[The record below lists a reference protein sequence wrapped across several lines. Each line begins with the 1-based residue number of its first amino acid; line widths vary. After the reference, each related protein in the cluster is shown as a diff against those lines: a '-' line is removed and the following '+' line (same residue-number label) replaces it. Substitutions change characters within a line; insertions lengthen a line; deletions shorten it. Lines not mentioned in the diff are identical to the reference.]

1 MDAKRAFSLLKKIGF
16 TRMGGTNEE
25 LQAANILV
33 DEIKSIGGQASIEE
47 FDVNSQTI
55 KTQKLFADG
64 VEYEV
69 VAYGNSGNT
78 AKDGL
83 TAPFYYMEYFT
94 DNDIAKFEA
103 KGKIVLTNSY
113 MSLATYKSLA
123 DTGCVGFITFGG
135 DVLDKKSNSDLMTRE
150 LRQPLKDYKTLPGVN
165 MRAADAMK
173 LVKQKPK
180 NITIK
185 IEQDEFQAKSRNVV
199 AEIKGELDEVI
210 VFTAHYDS
218 VNFSKGVYDNGSG
231 SVLLM
236 EMYRHY
242 MKVKP
247 RRTLRFIWTGCEERG
262 LLGSKAYVAAHEQ
275 ELSKIVLCINV
286 DVGAPVLGTERIVVT
301 AEESLTHAIDYMA
314 KELGHAIQVKSDIY
328 SSDAIPFA
336 DKGIPGVNFMRDGAP
351 GCNHIHDRN
360 DTMFYLSSDAL
371 KSTGE
376 FLEKFSDR
384 YINSYVFPVPR
395 KIPDDIKKKV
405 DKYLNPIKDLL

>member
-16 TRMGGTNEE
+16 TRMGGTEEE
-25 LQAANILV
+25 LAAAKILAEEV
-33 DEIKSIGGQASIEE
+33 KSIGGQARIEE
-47 FDVNSQTI
+47 FDVNAQTI
-55 KTQKLFADG
+55 KTQKMFADG

-69 VAYGNSGNT
+69 VAYGNSGST
-78 AKDGL
+78 PKEGL
-83 TAPFYYMEYFT
+83 TAPFYYMEFF

-135 DVLDKKSNSDLMTRE
+135 DVLDKKTNSDLMTRE

-180 NITIK
+180 NITIC
-185 IEQDEFQAKSRNVV
+185 IEQDEFKSKSRNVI
-199 AEIKGELDEVI
+199 AEIPGDLEETV

-242 MKVKP
+242 LKNHP
-247 RRTLRFIWTGCEERG
+247 RRTLRFIWTGSEERG
-262 LLGSKAYVAAHEQ
+262 LLGSKSYIATHEKDL
-275 ELSKIVLCINV
+275 EKIVLCINV
-286 DVGAPVLGTERIVVT
+286 DVGAPVLGIERILVT

-314 KELGHAIQVKSDIY
+314 KELGYAIQVKTDIY

-336 DKGIPGVNFMRDGAP
+336 DKGIPGVNFMRDGAL

-376 FLEKFSDR
+376 FLEKFADR

-405 DKYLNPIKDLL
+405 DKYLNPIKDLQ